1 MRTRRPKT
9 ILLADDSILFRKT
22 ISDILIEAGHKVILA
37 RDGKEVQKRVLKN
50 PDGIDLLVLDVV
62 MPRIDGFSVLRWM
75 KEKGYTGRFP
85 VLVISGVYKP
95 GEEVNRF
102 KALGVCGVMTKQFTT
117 EQIIHHIHLMLYPR
131 KKDKRLLQRAPV
143 AVPVTFT
150 IGESS
155 HTGNLMNIGESGLF
169 LKTKSYLLAGSVL
182 EITFSLPGSRRTFN
196 LKGIVMWATTLG
208 TPDDLFEGAGIAF
221 TSILEKEKEALKRFV
236 EEFNKKYPNPLYS

>member
-1 MRTRRPKT
+1 MARVESIINNRPRKCLGYKT
-9 ILLADDSILFRKT
+9 PLEVAS
-22 ISDILIEAGHKVILA
+22 ANVA
-37 RDGKEVQKRVLKN
+37 RDGKEVQKRVRKN
-50 PDGIDLLVLDVV
+50 PDGIDLLVLDIV

-143 AVPVTFT
+143 AVP
-150 IGESS
+150 
-155 HTGNLMNIGESGLF
+155 
-169 LKTKSYLLAGSVL
+169 
-182 EITFSLPGSRRTFN
+182 LP
-196 LKGIVMWATTLG
+196 L
-208 TPDDLFEGAGIAF
+208 P
-221 TSILEKEKEALKRFV
+221 
-236 EEFNKKYPNPLYS
+236 